1 MDNNAA
7 LEKFN
12 NWLGAM
18 GALHASDLH
27 LKVGSPPIFRVNTIP
42 QKLKDDPLSNELLL
56 QIRDALFND
65 NQKQQY
71 ARDGAADFSYSL
83 SGKGRFRL
91 NVFQQR
97 GACSLV
103 ARRVP
108 FDVPAMETLGLPAGV
123 SHILDYDTG
132 IVLVVG
138 MTGSGK
144 STTLASIIEK
154 INTTRRSHII
164 TIEDPIEFLYSDK
177 KSFVSQREIGFDAP
191 DFATAMRSSLRQD
204 PDIILV
210 GEIRDYDTMATALT
224 ASETGHLVFGTL
236 HATNVSQTIAR
247 VLDFFEGQ
255 QQKQARETLSNT
267 LQAIMAQ
274 KLVPGAKP
282 ERPLVLV
289 MELMLAN
296 PATRKYLSEGEDNK
310 IQDCLRTMHKEGMQ
324 DFNMALLELVKSGAI
339 TQKIA
344 FENSPNVEQ
353 LRMNLKGM
361 TVSTAQ

>member
-1 MDNNAA
+1 MANPS

-12 NWLGAM
+12 SWLSAM
-18 GALHASDLH
+18 GQLHASDLH
-27 LKVGSPPIFRVNTIP
+27 LKVGSPPIYRVNTLP
-42 QKLKDDPLSNELLL
+42 QKLKTDPLDGALLDE
-56 QIRDALFND
+56 IREGLLTPV
-65 NQKQQY
+65 QKDTY
-71 ARDGAADFSYSL
+71 LRDGAVDLSYAL
-83 SGKGRFRL
+83 DGKGRFRL
-91 NVFQQR
+91 NIFQQR
-97 GACSLV
+97 GACSFV

-108 FDVPAMETLGLPAGV
+108 FDVPPMENLGLPQSV
-123 SHILDYDTG
+123 SRVLDFDTG
-132 IVLVVG
+132 IILVVG

-144 STTLASIIEK
+144 TTTLASMIEK

-177 KSFVSQREIGFDAP
+177 KSFVSQREIGSDAP
-191 DFATAMRSSLRQD
+191 DFATAVRSALRQD

-210 GEIRDYDTMATALT
+210 GEIRDQDTMATALT

-255 QQKQARETLSNT
+255 QKAQARETLSNT
-267 LQAIMAQ
+267 LQAVMAQ

-296 PATRKYLSEGEDNK
+296 PAIRKYLCEGEDAK
-310 IQDCLRTMHKEGMQ
+310 IQECLRTMSKEGMQ
-324 DFNMALLELVKSGAI
+324 DFNMALHELVKSGAI
-339 TQKIA
+339 TPKVA

-361 TVSTAQ
+361 NISTAQ

>member
-1 MDNNAA
+1 MSSGSANPTVLDS
-7 LEKFN
+7 FH

-18 GALHASDLH
+18 GQLHASDLH

-42 QKLKDDPLSNELLL
+42 QKLKNDPLTGELLSA
-56 QIRDALFND
+56 IRDALLSPE
-65 NQKQQY
+65 QKEQY
-71 ARDGAADFSYSL
+71 ARDGAIDTSYEL
-83 SGKGRFRL
+83 PGKGRYRL

-108 FDVPAMETLGLPAGV
+108 FDVPPMESLGLPSGV
-123 SHILDYDTG
+123 SKVLDFDTG

-144 STTLASIIEK
+144 TTTLASIIEK

-164 TIEDPIEFLYSDK
+164 TIEDPIEFMYSDK
-177 KSFVSQREIGFDAP
+177 KSFISQREIGLDAP

-210 GEIRDYDTMATALT
+210 GEIRDRATMETALT

-236 HATNVSQTIAR
+236 HATNVSQTITR

-255 QQKQARETLSNT
+255 QQQQARETLSAT

-274 KLVPGAKP
+274 KLVPGATP
-282 ERPLVLV
+282 ARPLVLV

-296 PATRKYLSEGEDNK
+296 PPLRKLIFDGEINK
-310 IQDCLRTMHKEGMQ
+310 IQDALRTMANEGMQ
-324 DFNMALLELVKSGAI
+324 DFNMALLELVNSKAI
-339 TQKIA
+339 SSKVA

-361 TVSTAQ
+361 V